1 MAFFKF
7 RKSSDEASAAP
18 TQPESLEVM
27 RRRAKHRLLGAA
39 LLVIVG
45 VAGFPLLFDRQPR
58 PIAVDIPIE
67 VPDRAKVKPLPIPEP
82 TITPAPAVLAVSA
95 APAASAVA
103 SATGAASAASK
114 PTLPVTAVESVAPIK
129 APEKVAEKQSTK
141 PPSAPAKIDDA
152 ARAQALLDGQE
163 PSPKADAAS
172 GRFVVQVGAFTDAAR
187 VRDVRQKVEQLGLKT
202 YTQVVDTKE
211 GRRIRVRVGPYA
223 TRLEAD
229 KVAEKIKALKLHAS
243 TLSL

>member
-18 TQPESLEVM
+18 TQPESLDVM
-27 RRRAKHRLLGAA
+27 RKRAKHRLLGAA
-39 LLVIVG
+39 LLVFIG
-45 VAGFPLLFDRQPR
+45 VIGFPLLFDRQPR

-82 TITPAPAVLAVSA
+82 TVVPAPAVIPAS
-95 APAASAVA
+95 AASAVV
-103 SATGAASAASK
+103 SAAGAASAAST
-114 PTLPVTAVESVAPIK
+114 PTLPVVAVDSVAPVK
-129 APEKVAEKQSTK
+129 APEKVAEKQNAK
-141 PPSAPAKIDDA
+141 PPSVPDKTDDA

-163 PSPKADAAS
+163 PSPKGDVAG
-172 GRFVVQVGAFTDAAR
+172 GRFVVQVGAFADAAR
-187 VRDVRQKVEQLGLKT
+187 VRDVRQKVEHLGLKT

-229 KVAEKIKALKLHAS
+229 KAAEKIKALKLHAS

>member
-7 RKSSDEASAAP
+7 RKNGDEASATP
-18 TQPESLEVM
+18 TQPESLEMM
-27 RRRAKHRLLGAA
+27 RKRAKHRLLGAA

-45 VAGFPLLFDRQPR
+45 VLGFPLLFDKQPR

-67 VPDRAKVKPLPIPEP
+67 VPDRSKVKPLPIPEP
-82 TITPAPAVLAVSA
+82 VVIPVPAAVPASA
-95 APAASAVA
+95 AAASAPEPVLATPKLQLPATESIVA
-103 SATGAASAASK
+103 AK
-114 PTLPVTAVESVAPIK
+114 P
-129 APEKVAEKQSTK
+129 AEKFVEK
-141 PPSAPAKIDDA
+141 PVEKPALAPAKTDDA

-163 PSPKADAAS
+163 SSQRPEAV
-172 GRFVVQVGAFTDAAR
+172 GRFVVQVGAFAEAAR
-187 VRDVRQKVEQLGLKT
+187 ARDARQKLEHLGLKT

-229 KVAEKIKALKLHAS
+229 KVAEKIKTLKLHAS

>member
-7 RKSSDEASAAP
+7 RKNGDEASATL
-18 TQPESLEVM
+18 TQPESLEMM
-27 RRRAKHRLLGAA
+27 RKRAKHRLLGAA

-45 VAGFPLLFDRQPR
+45 VVGFPLLFDKQPR

-67 VPDRAKVKPLPIPEP
+67 VPDRSKVKPLLIPAP
-82 TITPAPAVLAVSA
+82 VVTPAPAAVPASA
-95 APAASAVA
+95 AASAPVPLLATPKLQIPATESIVA
-103 SATGAASAASK
+103 TK
-114 PTLPVTAVESVAPIK
+114 L
-129 APEKVAEKQSTK
+129 AEKFVEK
-141 PPSAPAKIDDA
+141 PVEKPASAPAKTDDA

-163 PSPKADAAS
+163 PSQKPEAA
-172 GRFVVQVGAFTDAAR
+172 GRFVVQVGAFAEAAR

-202 YTQVVDTKE
+202 YTQQVDTKE

-229 KVAEKIKALKLHAS
+229 KAAEKIKTLKLHAS

>member
-7 RKSSDEASAAP
+7 RKSSDEASATPA
-18 TQPESLEVM
+18 QPESLEVM
-27 RRRAKHRLLGAA
+27 RKRAKHRLLGAA

-45 VAGFPLLFDRQPR
+45 VLGFPLLFDNQPR

-67 VPDRAKVKPLPIPEP
+67 VPDRAKGKPLTIPEP
-82 TITPAPAVLAVSA
+82 VVTPALAAV
-95 APAASAVA
+95 P
-103 SATGAASAASK
+103 ASAASRAPEPVSAASAQPTPIAASEPIAPAK
-114 PTLPVTAVESVAPIK
+114 PA
-129 APEKVAEKQSTK
+129 EKVAEKLIQK
-141 PPSAPAKIDDA
+141 PPSAPAKSDDA

-163 PSPKADAAS
+163 SSPKPDAS
-172 GRFVVQVGAFTDAAR
+172 GGRFVVQVGAFAEVAR
-187 VRDVRQKVEQLGLKT
+187 AREVRQKLEQLGLKT

-223 TRLEAD
+223 TRSEAD
-229 KVAEKIKALKLHAS
+229 KAAEKVKTLKLHAS

>member
-7 RKSSDEASAAP
+7 RKNGDEASATP
-18 TQPESLEVM
+18 TQPESLEMM
-27 RRRAKHRLLGAA
+27 RKRAKHRLLGAA

-45 VAGFPLLFDRQPR
+45 VVGFPLLFDKQPR

-67 VPDRAKVKPLPIPEP
+67 VPDRSKVKPLPIPEP
-82 TITPAPAVLAVSA
+82 VVTPAPAA
-95 APAASAVA
+95 APASA
-103 SATGAASAASK
+103 AASAPEPVLATPKLQIPATESIVAAK
-114 PTLPVTAVESVAPIK
+114 P
-129 APEKVAEKQSTK
+129 AEKFVEK
-141 PPSAPAKIDDA
+141 PASAPAKSDDA

-163 PSPKADAAS
+163 SSQRPEAA
-172 GRFVVQVGAFTDAAR
+172 GRFVVQVGAFAEAAR
-187 VRDVRQKVEQLGLKT
+187 ARDARQKLEHLGLKT

-229 KVAEKIKALKLHAS
+229 KVAEKIKTLKLHAS

>member
-7 RKSSDEASAAP
+7 RKNGDEASATP
-18 TQPESLEVM
+18 TQPESLEMM
-27 RRRAKHRLLGAA
+27 RKRAKHRLLGAA

-45 VAGFPLLFDRQPR
+45 VVGFPLLFDKQPR

-67 VPDRAKVKPLPIPEP
+67 VPDRSKVKPLPVPEP
-82 TITPAPAVLAVSA
+82 VVSPAPAAE
-95 APAASAVA
+95 P
-103 SATGAASAASK
+103 ASAAASVPAPVLATPK
-114 PTLPVTAVESVAPIK
+114 LQIPATESIVTAKP
-129 APEKVAEKQSTK
+129 AEKFVEK
-141 PPSAPAKIDDA
+141 PVEKPASAPAKTDDA

-163 PSPKADAAS
+163 SSSKPEVA
-172 GRFVVQVGAFTDAAR
+172 GRFVVQVGAFAETAR
-187 VRDVRQKVEQLGLKT
+187 ARDVRQKLEHLGLKT

-229 KVAEKIKALKLHAS
+229 KAAEKIKTLKLHAS